1 MTKNRLKKTV
11 ALGLGL
17 ICTFNFNVSE
27 GLTETNSKANL
38 KNSILEKNN
47 NLENKNFLNTRKTS
61 KNNNQDNLN
70 KYLKYGAIGVG
81 FLGGIC
87 SLYELGVL
95 IKNCMSKPVEP
106 EKEIPPFAGLT
117 QSGMNC
123 YVNATLQVLYED
135 FNFRKYVEAQAKSV
149 TESEISQLEN
159 IIREIR
165 SYNIS
170 YNNENSAKKRTA
182 TEKLVKIQYKYL
194 DCLFKTMNKYKGS
207 YVPHNDEKMN
217 FEKAIL
223 HIGTQRD
230 ITEILE
236 HILLENPN
244 LPLNRYNYLHELGTS
259 FNTQVDSFDI
269 DNHDNKSCIIDI
281 GRSFPGRNRSM
292 EKQKFEIT
300 LPEQIKNKK
309 LKAIALHSGST
320 GNGGHWVA
328 YKADDNGAWWKCD
341 GSSVTKEF
349 SDTKSFIN
357 NTYIKQNVALAYY
370 QNQ

>member
-1 MTKNRLKKTV
+1 MAKNKFKRVLS
-11 ALGLGL
+11 LGLGVV
-17 ICTFNFNVSE
+17 CTFNFNVGKS
-27 GLTETNSKANL
+27 LTETNSK
-38 KNSILEKNN
+38 NSI
-47 NLENKNFLNTRKTS
+47 LENKNFLNTKKTS
-61 KNNNQDNLN
+61 KNNNQDNSN
-70 KYLKYGAIGVG
+70 KYLKYGARGVG
-81 FLGGIC
+81 LLGGAC
-87 SLYELGVL
+87 SLYEIYVL
-95 IKNCMSKPVEP
+95 IKKRMSKPVEP
-106 EKEIPPFAGLT
+106 KKEVPPFVGLT
-117 QSGMNC
+117 QYEMNC

-135 FNFRKYVEAQAKSV
+135 FSFRKYVETQAESV
-149 TESEISQLEN
+149 TESEISQLDK
-159 IIREIR
+159 IISEIR
-165 SYNIS
+165 SYNVS
-170 YNNENSAKKRTA
+170 YNNDTSLKKRKA

-194 DCLFKTMNKYKGS
+194 DCLFKTMDRYKGS
-207 YVPHNDEKMN
+207 YVPHNDEKRN

-223 HIGTQRD
+223 HTGAQRD

-244 LPLNRYNYLHELGTS
+244 LPLNKYNYLNALGTS
-259 FNTQVDSFDI
+259 FNEQVAEYI
-269 DNHDNKSCIIDI
+269 DDHDNKSCIVDI
-281 GRSFPGRNRSM
+281 GRSVPGANRSM

-320 GNGGHWVA
+320 GDGGHWVA

-357 NTYIKQNVALAYY
+357 DTYIKQNVALAYY